1 MQVLQVKEYNRRQEA
16 KWHDACDKHRFNT
29 QADFYTMPQIVFY
42 LFYTNSGQERQT
54 GYVAF
59 KDHSAIWRKTKK
71 EAIQAFK
78 K

>member
-1 MQVLQVKEYNRRQEA
+1 MQVLQVKEYNRRQEI
-16 KWHDACDKHRFNT
+16 KWHKDCENYHDYS
-29 QADFYTMPQIVFY
+29 QPMPQIAFY